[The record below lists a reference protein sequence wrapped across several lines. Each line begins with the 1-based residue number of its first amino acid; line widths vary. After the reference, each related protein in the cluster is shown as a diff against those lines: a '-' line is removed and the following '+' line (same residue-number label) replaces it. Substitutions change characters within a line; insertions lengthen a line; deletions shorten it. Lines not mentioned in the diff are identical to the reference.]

1 MTGDEAVSADAVVE
15 FVVEWGGQEAGAA
28 RRAVDRAGRQARRR
42 AEQARRGRGQGDRP
56 ARSGVEAGA
65 FEYYNGRKMLRAF
78 APAIAALTEEKDAYR
93 DALLETQEQLM
104 DLQAELRELRAV
116 VLARHRADAE
126 LASLY
131 RERAIA
137 RARAAERDPNAML
150 N

>member
-1 MTGDEAVSADAVVE
+1 V
-15 FVVEWGGQEAGAA
+15 
-28 RRAVDRAGRQARRR
+28 
-42 AEQARRGRGQGDRP
+42 
-56 ARSGVEAGA
+56 
-65 FEYYNGRKMLRAF
+65 FEYYNGRKMLRAS

>member
-1 MTGDEAVSADAVVE
+1 
-15 FVVEWGGQEAGAA
+15 
-28 RRAVDRAGRQARRR
+28 
-42 AEQARRGRGQGDRP
+42 
-56 ARSGVEAGA
+56 VEAGV
-65 FEYYNGRKMLRAF
+65 FEYYNGRKMLRAS

-116 VLARHRADAE
+116 VLARHRAADAE